1 LKTSISEQNAPP
13 FFKTTWG
20 MISLVNGAI
29 FVAMALYSGSVF
41 MPSTEAIIL
50 FGAKEPTLIVKGEWW
65 RLITSMFVHIGI
77 IHFAFNTYAL
87 KVIGP
92 QVEQVLGGK
101 LFLFVYLITGFVGSL
116 CSSVFN
122 VNISAGASGAIM
134 GLLGTGLFIELHIRK
149 QIHQS
154 TGLKPR
160 AGAYMTNAVGILIM
174 GLIIPNIDNAAHLGG
189 LISGHLMAQIIFRL
203 KPNRFMLVDRLA
215 AYKRAW
221 IGAAITICLAVLSV
235 SEGFATKRFL
245 WLAESSEKPSEKY
258 FYLSRAIALQSESL
272 ELRILRVRICLDH
285 EFYNDA
291 IADVNELIRS
301 SGGRQKLLDLQ
312 VMYENQGQQPKADF
326 IKQSMPDHFQRL

>member
-1 LKTSISEQNAPP
+1 LKTSTSEQNALP
-13 FFKTTWG
+13 FFKTIWG
-20 MISLVNGAI
+20 MISIANGAVFI
-29 FVAMALYSGSVF
+29 GMAFYSGSVF

-50 FGAKEPTLIVKGEWW
+50 FGAKEPTLVVKGEWW
-65 RLITSMFVHIGI
+65 RLITSMFVHIGL

-154 TGLKPR
+154 TGIKPR

-174 GLIIPNIDNAAHLGG
+174 GLIIPNIDNAAHIGG

-203 KPNRFMLVDRLA
+203 KPNRFMLVNRHA

-221 IGAAITICLAVLSV
+221 AGAAIAILLAVLSL
-235 SEGFATKRFL
+235 SEEFATKRFL
-245 WLAESSEKPSEKY
+245 WLAESSEKPSETY
-258 FYLSRAIALQSESL
+258 FFLSRAIELQPESA
-272 ELRILRVRICLDH
+272 EFRILRVRVCIDH

-291 IADVNELIRS
+291 IADLNELIRS
-301 SGGRQKLLDLQ
+301 SIGRQKLLDLQ
-312 VMYENQGQQPKADF
+312 IMYESQGEQPKADF
-326 IKQSMPDHFQRL
+326 IKQAMPDHFQKL